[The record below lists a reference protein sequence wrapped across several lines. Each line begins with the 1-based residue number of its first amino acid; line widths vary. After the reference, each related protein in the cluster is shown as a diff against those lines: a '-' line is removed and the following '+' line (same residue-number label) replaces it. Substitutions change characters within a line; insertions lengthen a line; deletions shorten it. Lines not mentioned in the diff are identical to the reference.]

1 MNRLHIAVKSYGHFF
16 TFSLKYF
23 AINEVFEYA
32 KKGSENGENSW
43 NQSPQKIYFFSFG
56 QFLVLRI
63 FPSWIQNAVRFKNME
78 YMMKS
83 KQASHCCKNRLPPKT
98 CFYSNTD
105 TLDPH
110 CCNSRSL
117 GATCFYSNMEP
128 TRNVNKLRTERA
140 RWRRNAVKT
149 GLLLLWLSEKKL
161 KD

>member
-1 MNRLHIAVKSYGHFF
+1 MGKILGISP
-16 TFSLKYF
+16 
-23 AINEVFEYA
+23 A
-32 KKGSENGENSW
+32 KKSTW
-43 NQSPQKIYFFSFG
+43 
-56 QFLVLRI
+56 
-63 FPSWIQNAVRFKNME
+63 FKNME

-83 KQASHCCKNRLPPKT
+83 KQASYCCKNRLPPKT
-98 CFYSNTD
+98 YFYSNTE

-149 GLLLLWLSEKKL
+149 GLQIVNTERNQKYYNFNTYL
-161 KD
+161 K